1 MVVPLIAAGL
11 TYAAGGSAATAL
23 AVGGLALGAQGASAS
38 KKASEAAAQQ
48 AAEVGKL
55 EAQQYISEM
64 FLGRAQAIN
73 AGTRRLEEAEY
84 ARSQNVAMFSSME
97 RDDRSVEAFLER
109 NARMAREDIGG
120 IARMSEI
127 EQARKRTEA
136 TVAYTYG
143 QNAAAGIRAQGNA
156 NFLTNLYSLSQ
167 NIPTSLLTTTPKLS
181 SRLDTKGQI

>member
-1 MVVPLIAAGL
+1 MSIELITLGL
-11 TYAAGGSAATAL
+11 
-23 AVGGLALGAQGASAS
+23 GLFSAS
-38 KKASEAAAQQ
+38 SQKSASDKAAKER
-48 AAEVGKL
+48 AEVGKL
-55 EAQQYISEM
+55 EAQQYVADM
-64 FLGRAQAIN
+64 FLGRAQAID

-84 ARSQNVAMFSSME
+84 ARSQNVAMFSAME
-97 RDDRSVEAFLER
+97 TTGENVVRAYLER

-120 IARMSEI
+120 IARMSGI
-127 EQARKRTEA
+127 EQAKKRTEA

-167 NIPTSLLTTTPKLS
+167 NIPTTPKLS

>member
-1 MVVPLIAAGL
+1 MDPVTGFTLAIGLFSAG
-11 TYAAGGSAATAL
+11 S
-23 AVGGLALGAQGASAS
+23 QKSAS
-38 KKASEAAAQQ
+38 DKAAKEK
-48 AAEVGKL
+48 AEVGKL
-55 EAQQYISEM
+55 EAQQYVSDM
-64 FLGRAQAIN
+64 FLGRAQAID

-84 ARSQNVAMFSSME
+84 ARSQNVAMFSAMG
-97 RDDRSVEAFLER
+97 RDDRSVDAFLER
-109 NARMAREDIGG
+109 NARMAREDVGG
-120 IARMSEI
+120 IARMSEL
-127 EQARKRTEA
+127 EQAKKRTEA

>member
-1 MVVPLIAAGL
+1 M
-11 TYAAGGSAATAL
+11 SAIIPSPDPVSTAL
-23 AVGGLALGAQGASAS
+23 NVASLFLGFGAAS
-38 KKASEAAAQQ
+38 SQKAAADK
-48 AAEVGKL
+48 AAKEKAEVGRL
-55 EAQQYISEM
+55 EAQQYVADM
-64 FLGRAQAIN
+64 FLGRAQAID

-84 ARSQNVAMFSSME
+84 ARSQNVAMFSAME
-97 RDDRSVEAFLER
+97 TTGENVVRAYLER

-127 EQARKRTEA
+127 EQAKKRTEA

-167 NIPTSLLTTTPKLS
+167 NISPLFKTNNTVYSEKFGQTLPKPQL
-181 SRLDTKGQI
+181 RP